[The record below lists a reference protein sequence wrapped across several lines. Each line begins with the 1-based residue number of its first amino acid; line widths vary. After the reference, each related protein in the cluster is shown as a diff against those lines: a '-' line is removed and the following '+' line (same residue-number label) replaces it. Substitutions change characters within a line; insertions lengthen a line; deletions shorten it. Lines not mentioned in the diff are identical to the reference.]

1 MQECASSVP
10 DPVFPRDVVEIETN
24 AGCGGWSSQPFMD
37 ILISGDGERERDRDR
52 GVRDTGKGEK
62 QVLVETSAY
71 TTDGLD
77 RSTDSNVLRG

>member
-37 ILISGDGERERDRDR
+37 ILISGDGERERSRSR
-52 GVRDTGKGEK
+52 GKRYRERRK
-62 QVLVETSAY
+62 TS
-71 TTDGLD
+71 TSGNKCVHN
-77 RSTDSNVLRG
+77 RWS